1 MNTCSTNPKH
11 PTSAEAT
18 DALYPYTV
26 SYFDKN
32 FDPYHY
38 ACYAH
43 DVEHARLS
51 AMEMVQHIH
60 DHPESIKWIARE
72 REDFDW

>member
-1 MNTCSTNPKH
+1 MNTCSTEPKL
-11 PTSAEAT
+11 PTSSGDTEA
-18 DALYPYTV
+18 LHPYTV
-26 SYFDKN
+26 SYLDKY

-38 ACYAH
+38 ACYAR
-43 DVEHARLS
+43 DAEHARQS
-51 AMEMVQHIH
+51 AMEMVQHVH